1 MLLDENIGPRNNKR
15 TPERK
20 TVVAQLGLRTGPV
33 AREIPRPAGEN
44 AGLRDDADEKC
55 TLLFQTD
62 PLPSRRMIAEALGVK
77 SIID

>member
-1 MLLDENIGPRNNKR
+1 MKPYKR

-20 TVVAQLGLRTGPV
+20 TVVAQLGLRAGPV

-44 AGLRDDADEKC
+44 AGLRDDADGEKC

-62 PLPSRRMIAEALGVK
+62 HYRFLDVEWLSMSTL
-77 SIID
+77 